1 MSVAAA
7 QENIQVAVRIRPA
20 TLAERVGSFRHMVKK
35 VDSGI
40 LTFDPEETSDGRC
53 DRKSILPDKLR
64 RKRIGMR
71 RCRNLSYAYDHVFDE
86 DCGQSLIFER
96 TTRPLIDFVTQGF
109 AATVFAYG
117 ATGSG
122 KTHTMLGSAA
132 TGPGVMVLAIE
143 ALFDAMHSAEEEHS
157 FALRVSYLEVY
168 NETIRDL
175 LAVPG
180 VTAPP
185 GGLELRHEPTR
196 GVSVCGLTEHE
207 PEHAS
212 EVLELIERGNK
223 ARCVA
228 ETAANAQ
235 SSRSHAVL
243 QIRLRRSSRAAGVKD
258 ELSLGQLTL
267 IDLAGSERAAVSL
280 NRGSQ
285 LKEGANIN
293 RSLLALG
300 NCINALSSGKRGCHV
315 PYRDSKLTRLL
326 QDSLGGNCRTVM
338 IATVSPAPA
347 AHEDTH
353 NTLKYAHRAKEIKV
367 AARTR
372 TQTVEY
378 GVSKYQELIAN
389 LQDEVRH
396 WKLKSGHRDSLPS
409 ALDAPL
415 PGGLL
420 HAPLAP
426 TQVSSTTAATSA
438 VAGIHAGAVVAS
450 PVPSHEGAELFAAI
464 DALYTRRASAQQQL
478 WELQQ
483 AAVDDVTTDDA
494 PPPPPPPPDEKGEA
508 AADQATRQKSHA
520 RVRAQL
526 EAVLVQSDAEEAEVR
541 ALLEAVRSPERR
553 AVLHQ
558 EMRCRQLQLENA
570 QLQQRLGAA
579 TATIAKFTAERSAAA
594 RAKEFISMVNAASVT
609 TETAVIPTRRNTIAG
624 SASRPKWNTNTAV
637 PPAFSSAA
645 AVAKFEAAAAEAPR
659 SSRRET
665 VNARPPASAAVVAE
679 TPRSSRRETV
689 GTRAAAPRE
698 VKTVNVSLTGEAA
711 ASATAAVSAAAAVA
725 KVPKENKPPDT
736 SASKP
741 RWNMGAS
748 ASTAAKAAIGAAAAT
763 VPRRLTSAVKGE
775 DTAGK
780 DEPAQRIGMTHI

>member
-1 MSVAAA
+1 LAPLRSFQKKVKEEVVVVMSVAAA

-396 WKLKSGHRDSLPS
+396 WKLKSGHRDSL
-409 ALDAPL
+409 
-415 PGGLL
+415 
-420 HAPLAP
+420 
-426 TQVSSTTAATSA
+426 QSSRTS
-438 VAGIHAGAVVAS
+438 S
-450 PVPSHEGAELFAAI
+450 RT
-464 DALYTRRASAQQQL
+464 LYTAH
-478 WELQQ
+478 
-483 AAVDDVTTDDA
+483 
-494 PPPPPPPPDEKGEA
+494 
-508 AADQATRQKSHA
+508 AADRH
-520 RVRAQL
+520 
-526 EAVLVQSDAEEAEVR
+526 
-541 ALLEAVRSPERR
+541 
-553 AVLHQ
+553 
-558 EMRCRQLQLENA
+558 
-570 QLQQRLGAA
+570 
-579 TATIAKFTAERSAAA
+579 
-594 RAKEFISMVNAASVT
+594 
-609 TETAVIPTRRNTIAG
+609 PTC
-624 SASRPKWNTNTAV
+624 
-637 PPAFSSAA
+637 
-645 AVAKFEAAAAEAPR
+645 
-659 SSRRET
+659 
-665 VNARPPASAAVVAE
+665 
-679 TPRSSRRETV
+679 
-689 GTRAAAPRE
+689 
-698 VKTVNVSLTGEAA
+698 
-711 ASATAAVSAAAAVA
+711 
-725 KVPKENKPPDT
+725 
-736 SASKP
+736 
-741 RWNMGAS
+741 
-748 ASTAAKAAIGAAAAT
+748 
-763 VPRRLTSAVKGE
+763 
-775 DTAGK
+775 
-780 DEPAQRIGMTHI
+780 